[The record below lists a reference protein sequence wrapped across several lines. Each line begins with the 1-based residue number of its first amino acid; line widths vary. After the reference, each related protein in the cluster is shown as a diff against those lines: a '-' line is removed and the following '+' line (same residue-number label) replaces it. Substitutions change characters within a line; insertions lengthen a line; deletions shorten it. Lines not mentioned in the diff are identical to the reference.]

1 MRNEPLLTSDEL
13 AFLQQLLD
21 EPAPSAPAPSAP
33 ARPSGLTLDSS
44 PDVQALL
51 ASLDDGAT
59 LSVEVQVNGQRLSF
73 PVRLSQQ
80 GLQNLQMRLES
91 PQIFEKGIVERPW
104 RATLP
109 TPWPLIDRQGKP
121 SGLTVRQLSAN
132 GALLAAEA
140 GQQLPDH
147 FMLWLQ
153 LPDMSTI
160 SLRGRWVRQV
170 KDGLAAY
177 RITPQQRNGL
187 ARLQEVL
194 VRLHNEAQ
202 QD

>member
-51 ASLDDGAT
+51 VSLDDGAT

-73 PVRLSQQ
+73 PVRLRQQ
-80 GLQNLQMRLES
+80 GLQNLQMRLEAL
-91 PQIFEKGIVERPW
+91 QIFEKGSVERPW
-104 RATLP
+104 RAELP
-109 TPWPLIDRQGKP
+109 TPSPLIDRHGKP
-121 SGLTVRQLSAN
+121 GGLTVRQRSAN
-132 GALLAAEA
+132 GALLATEA
-140 GQQLPDH
+140 GRQLPDPL
-147 FMLWLQ
+147 MLWLQ
-153 LPDMSTI
+153 LPDMSTVT
-160 SLRGRWVRQV
+160 LRGRCVRQV
-170 KDGLAAY
+170 QDGLPAH
-177 RITPQQRNGL
+177 RTTPQHRNGL

-194 VRLHNEAQ
+194 VRLQTEAQ
-202 QD
+202 QE

>member
-21 EPAPSAPAPSAP
+21 EPAPSAP

-140 GQQLPDH
+140 GQHCPTTSCCGCSCRTC
-147 FMLWLQ
+147 
-153 LPDMSTI
+153 PPSPC
-160 SLRGRWVRQV
+160 
-170 KDGLAAY
+170 AAAGY
-177 RITPQQRNGL
+177 
-187 ARLQEVL
+187 AR
-194 VRLHNEAQ
+194 
-202 QD
+202 